1 MITLLDFG
9 HAFWRNYFG
18 TGSALG
24 AYDQTLEQFE
34 WYHREFP
41 RTVLCCDGRNPL
53 RKTWFDGYKSNRPPK
68 PAEALDSLVAVG
80 QQVAS
85 WGVPVVAVEGYEGDD
100 IIATLVRQ
108 AWIDE
113 VQILSN
119 DKDLYALLSPTVR
132 MIGTR
137 RIVGPAECVEK
148 FGVRPDQIRD
158 WLAMVGDA
166 ADAIPGCPNCGPGR
180 ARDLLQKFETL
191 DAVRS
196 ASDAELLAVRG
207 VGPATLASIRGWDP
221 ELALKLVT
229 LLDDA
234 PVSLDDLWKEN

>member
-1 MITLLDFG
+1 MMLTLLDFG
-9 HAFWRNYFG
+9 HAFWRNFYG
-18 TGSALG
+18 TGSAVG
-24 AYDQTLEQFE
+24 AYEQTIDQFE

-41 RTVLCCDGRNPL
+41 RTVLCCDGKNPK
-53 RKTWFDGYKSNRPPK
+53 RRDWFEGYKATRPPK
-68 PAEALDSLVAVG
+68 PAEAIESLVSVG

-100 IIATLVRQ
+100 IIATLVKQ

-132 MIGTR
+132 MVGTR
-137 RIVGPAECVEK
+137 HIGPAECVAK
-148 FGVRPDQIRD
+148 FGVRPDQMRD

-166 ADAIPGCPNCGPGR
+166 VDAIPGCPNCGPGR
-180 ARDLLQKFETL
+180 ARDLLQRFETL
-191 DAVRS
+191 EGVRAAKDS
-196 ASDAELLAVRG
+196 EILAVRG
-207 VGPATLASIRGWDP
+207 VGKTTLASLREWDP
-221 ELALKLVT
+221 TLALKLVT

-234 PVSLDDLWKEN
+234 PVSLNDLWVAQ